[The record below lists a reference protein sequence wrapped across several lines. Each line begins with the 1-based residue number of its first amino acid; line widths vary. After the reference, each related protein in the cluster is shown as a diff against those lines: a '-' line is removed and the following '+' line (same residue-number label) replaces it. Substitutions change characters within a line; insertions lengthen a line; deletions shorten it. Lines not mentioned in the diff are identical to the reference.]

1 MIKSPNEYAYVFFLI
16 YVKENGGFRY
26 RVALQ
31 GGAKVAK
38 KDFFVIFWQFFGKKN
53 KNIVFN

>member
-31 GGAKVAK
+31 KGAKVAK
-38 KDFFVIFWQFFGKKN
+38 KDFFCNILAMFWQKT
-53 KNIVFN
+53 

>member
-31 GGAKVAK
+31 GALKWPK
-38 KDFFVIFWQFFGKKN
+38 RTFL
-53 KNIVFN
+53 